1 MTQRAGSTNKES
13 ECRIR
18 FINTV
23 CQMKILSRNPNAKT
37 RIEDSL
43 KLRIRMGIY
52 IQRMLLQGLDSQI
65 VPHHKIC
72 HEYMSVE

>member
-1 MTQRAGSTNKES
+1 
-13 ECRIR
+13 
-18 FINTV
+18 
-23 CQMKILSRNPNAKT
+23 MKILSRNPNAKT

-72 HEYMSVE
+72 HEYMSVEWRYFTTYFEISWQE